1 MLADLNRL
9 GSSFGLALATHGADH
24 AGWRVYRAT
33 DALSRSCIDLLL
45 CEHLDDHVGS
55 DDIID
60 DLCAA
65 LITHLIRSNEP
76 DIASQE
82 SIKKDSEL
90 VGRIHEYVAQ
100 HYREGRL
107 SALADELG
115 YDTSY
120 LSAYIK
126 RETARTF
133 KQLVNEERM
142 RRGPLLPREPR
153 GSSAISGAKRRE
165 GNYVRVRSGIVARKL
180 AGTHEH
186 GHESRLGVARRRVA
200 RDLSAQTIEGGK
212 PALNPVF
219 AQLYLYA
226 GPTAIAQ
233 FDDCIHLETIGI
245 SVVPHGLRLRL
256 RERRS
261 IHHEIVH
268 TERLKQHAEQ
278 LPVNKQ
284 AFWCNL
290 QKVRRQRRVGKIAL
304 RFYAQAA
311 LGTHGRVPPRHLLD
325 HVKRFKSFNVSGRAL

>member
-1 MLADLNRL
+1 MKPEDLARALDDVICREENHTYEEIVEHLNEKYDLISHHGREVYLFTNERSFGNKKHIASFHIGPCGATPEHIYQYVLLTYCYRGVFPMTLDGTPVTLHEGDCLIADRHCPHAVDELGPGNLAVNIVLNDRFFEKRMLADLNRL

-24 AGWRVYRAT
+24 AGWRVYHAT

-142 RRGPLLPREPR
+142 RHAIRMLRNSQEPIYKIAHDV
-153 GSSAISGAKRRE
+153 GISNLTQFYRRF
-165 GNYVRVRSGIVARKL
+165 
-180 AGTHEH
+180 HE
-186 GHESRLGVARRRVA
+186 
-200 RDLSAQTIEGGK
+200 
-212 PALNPVF
+212 
-219 AQLYLYA
+219 YA
-226 GPTAIAQ
+226 GMTPQEYRT
-233 FDDCIHLETIGI
+233 
-245 SVVPHGLRLRL
+245 SPLR
-256 RERRS
+256 
-261 IHHEIVH
+261 
-268 TERLKQHAEQ
+268 
-278 LPVNKQ
+278 
-284 AFWCNL
+284 
-290 QKVRRQRRVGKIAL
+290 
-304 RFYAQAA
+304 
-311 LGTHGRVPPRHLLD
+311 
-325 HVKRFKSFNVSGRAL
+325 